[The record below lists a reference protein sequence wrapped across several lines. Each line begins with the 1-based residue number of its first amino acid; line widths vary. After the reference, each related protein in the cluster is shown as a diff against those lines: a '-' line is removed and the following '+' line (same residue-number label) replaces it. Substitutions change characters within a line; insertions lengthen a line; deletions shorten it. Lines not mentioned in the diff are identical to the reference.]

1 MIIKKTLQGR
11 DLIVAVDNVAVAAA
25 KSCTLNVEVDTI
37 EIARHNTQ
45 NWKEFTTGLKE
56 WKVSTSQILESQQG
70 STGVIEVMS
79 TSHNGVDSPSAE
91 VNIVGNKYTIS
102 GRGITLF
109 YVKYNSAMNTYTV
122 SNPTTYDTYDNP
134 SLCQDI
140 YNELLQPS
148 ETADFLVMCSCDAI
162 TIDQGIEEVI
172 SQDYNSYCIWQVTQ
186 ARVPFAAILS
196 ISTPTSSVAAMGE
209 LNCTARLKMQLQG
222 SHPVLAKPMVD
233 QLNMIGKKVWISVK
247 ADGLPND
254 QIQGWAICRE
264 WKEQGSIN
272 NLVQGSFSFTGT
284 GPLTPRTT

>member
-1 MIIKKTLQGR
+1 MIIQGR
-11 DLIVAVDNVAVAAA
+11 DLIVAANDVAVAAA

-70 STGVIEVMS
+70 RTGVIEVMS
-79 TSHNGVDSPSAE
+79 TSHDGAEGYYQRLSE
-91 VNIVGNKYTIS
+91 VNIVGNKHIITS
-102 GRGITLF
+102 RGITLF
-109 YVKYNSAMNTYTV
+109 YVKYDTATRTYTV
-122 SNPTTYDTYDNP
+122 SNPTTYDTYDTP

-148 ETADFLVMCSCDAI
+148 EPADFLVMCSCDAL

-172 SQDYNSYCIWQVTQ
+172 SKDYNCYNIWQVTQ

-196 ISTPTSSVAAMGE
+196 MNNPTSSVAIMGE
-209 LNCTARLKMQLQG
+209 LNSTARLKMQLQG
-222 SHPVLAKPMVD
+222 ATPVLAKPMVD
-233 QLNMIGKKVWISVK
+233 QLNMVGKKVWITVK
-247 ADGLPND
+247 VDGLPND
-254 QIQGWAICRE
+254 QLQGWAICRE

>member
-1 MIIKKTLQGR
+1 MIIQGR
-11 DLIVAVDNVAVAAA
+11 DLIVAANNVAIAAA

-70 STGVIEVMS
+70 STGAIEVMS
-79 TSHNGVDSPSAE
+79 ASHNGVNNPSAE
-91 VNIVGNKYTIS
+91 VNIVGYKYVIS
-102 GRGITLF
+102 SRGITLF
-109 YVKYNSAMNTYTV
+109 YVKYNSSTGTYTV

-134 SLCQDI
+134 SICQDI
-140 YNELLQPS
+140 YNELLEPS
-148 ETADFLVMCSCDAI
+148 EPADFLVMCSCDAL

-172 SQDYNSYCIWQVTQ
+172 SQDYNCYNIRQVTQ

-196 ISTPTSSVAAMGE
+196 VNNPTSSVAIMGE
-209 LNCTARLKMQLQG
+209 LSSTARLKMQLQG
-222 SHPVLAKPMVD
+222 ATPVLAKPMVD
-233 QLNMIGKKVWISVK
+233 QLNMVGKKVWITVK
-247 ADGLPND
+247 VDGLPND
-254 QIQGWAICRE
+254 QLQGWAICRE

-284 GPLTPRTT
+284 GPLSPRSI

>member
-1 MIIKKTLQGR
+1 MIIQGR
-11 DLIVAVDNVAVAAA
+11 DLIVAVNNVAVAAA
-25 KSCTLNVEVDTI
+25 KSCTLNVEDDII

-79 TSHNGVDSPSAE
+79 TSHNGAEGYYQRRAE
-91 VNIVGNKYTIS
+91 VSIVGNKYVVTS
-102 GRGITLF
+102 RGITLF
-109 YVKYNSAMNTYTV
+109 YVKYDTMTRTYTV
-122 SNPTTYDTYDNP
+122 SNPTAYDTYDNP

-140 YNELLQPS
+140 VDELLQPS
-148 ETADFLVMCSCDAI
+148 EPADFLVMCSCDAL
-162 TIDQGIEEVI
+162 TIDQGIEEEI
-172 SQDYNSYCIWQVTQ
+172 SQHYNCYNIQPVTQ

-196 ISTPTSSVAAMGE
+196 INNPTSSVSVMGDI
-209 LNCTARLKMQLQG
+209 NSTARLKMQLQD

-233 QLNMIGKKVWISVK
+233 QLNMVGKKVWISVK
-247 ADGLPND
+247 TDGLPND
-254 QIQGWAICRE
+254 QLQGWAICRE